1 MKLFLD
7 TNVVVDFVVCREPFA
22 ASAIQIFQLA
32 ENNDHQLYISDLSFV
47 NVAYVIR
54 KGLSNDLLYK
64 TLGKLRSYLHVA
76 NVGSQAIDAALQL
89 KSKDFED
96 AVQYYSAKQIAA
108 DCIITRNK
116 KDFSFSDIP
125 VWTPEEFLLY
135 LQD

>member
-54 KGLSNDLLYK
+54 KGLSYDLLYK

-108 DCIITRNK
+108 NCIITRNK

-125 VWTPEEFLLY
+125 VWTPEEFLFR